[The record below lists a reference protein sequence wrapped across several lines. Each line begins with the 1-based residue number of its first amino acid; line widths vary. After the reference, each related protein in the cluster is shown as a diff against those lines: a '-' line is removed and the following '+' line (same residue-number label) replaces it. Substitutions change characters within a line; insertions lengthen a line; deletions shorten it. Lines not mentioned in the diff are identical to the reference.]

1 MRHCMPPLLDYATRV
16 SYSRVRH
23 SRLPSASG
31 ESIFLGGVQF
41 NGGRLQNR
49 QDSEPQQDPGR
60 AGSRRASV
68 RPLRPP
74 DGAHPLPRPEK
85 AHVLLPQGSPEQRAG
100 DLRGVRPEHGADRRG
115 PREGSRGG
123 LGCQI
128 PAPLSGASWV
138 LERRFAGGFETRPY
152 GFRPVVWPGGVSC
165 RGGLPGSPPSFSA
178 SCCPFV
184 FGFGSSSWS
193 GASVDPSCSPVEGS
207 YWDSGGDGVGGP
219 SSGGSLFGGAFS
231 A

>member
-1 MRHCMPPLLDYATRV
+1 MPPLLDYATRV

-60 AGSRRASV
+60 AGSRGASV

-74 DGAHPLPRPEK
+74 DGAHPLPRPEE

-128 PAPLSGASWV
+128 LTPLSGASWV

-152 GFRPVVWPGGVSC
+152 RWVGGVTGFGRMPG
-165 RGGLPGSPPSFSA
+165 RGVVVSAVCPDRHRRRCPRRVARLYSA
-178 SCCPFV
+178 SGRPL
-184 FGFGSSSWS
+184 
-193 GASVDPSCSPVEGS
+193 
-207 YWDSGGDGVGGP
+207 GP
-219 SSGGSLFGGAFS
+219 ALRLIRPALP
-231 A
+231 